1 MLLNRLTFLV
11 LTLTFCLFSNAED
24 KGNNLVLGVPKTD
37 GQLVN
42 RIGYAFSYSE
52 THEQPL
58 FVTYELTKEEVE
70 NKVAKRKDNFRKD
83 PLVKTGSAILDD
95 YKRSGYDRGHL
106 APAADMAWSEKA
118 MSESF
123 YLSNM
128 SPQNPGL
135 NRGMWAQLE
144 SDCRKWAVANGKVH
158 IITGPVIRP
167 NYSQIGPNKVTVP
180 QWYYKII
187 VSIEN
192 KKAIAFILP
201 NRKPQKPLSSFVV
214 TIDKIE
220 EITDLD
226 FLDLVPDPL
235 ENRLEAVSNL
245 EQWPL
250 TNIKINYKNQT
261 IQKSETSDDP
271 NLKYWV
277 TSSSGIRHNSKC
289 KNYKTTKGKST
300 DKNGGKNACKICGG

>member
-1 MLLNRLTFLV
+1 MKSQILLLSFAFCV
-11 LTLTFCLFSNAED
+11 LSYAQD
-24 KGNNLVLGVPKTD
+24 HGNNLVLGIPKTN

-52 THEQPL
+52 IHEQPL
-58 FVTYELTKEEVE
+58 FVTYQLTKKEVE

-106 APAADMAWSEKA
+106 APAADMAWSEQA

-144 SDCRKWAVANGKVH
+144 SNCRKWAVTNGKVH
-158 IITGPVIRP
+158 IITGPIIRP
-167 NYSQIGPNKVTVP
+167 NYSSIGPNKVTVP

-187 VSIEN
+187 VSIEQE
-192 KKAIAFILP
+192 KAIAFILP
-201 NRKPQKPLSSFVV
+201 NRKPQKPLINFVV

-220 EITDLD
+220 EITKLD
-226 FLDLVPDPL
+226 FLNKVPEDLENKIEAESDPL
-235 ENRLEAVSNL
+235 KWL
-245 EQWPL
+245 L
-250 TNIKINYKNQT
+250 TNKNKT
-261 IQKSETSDDP
+261 IQQRIDKTDSGE
-271 NLKYWV
+271 YWV
-277 TSSSGIRHNSKC
+277 TQSSGIRHNSKC
-289 KNYKTTKGKST
+289 KNFKKTKGKTS
-300 DKNGGKNACKICGG
+300 DKTGGKRACKICGG